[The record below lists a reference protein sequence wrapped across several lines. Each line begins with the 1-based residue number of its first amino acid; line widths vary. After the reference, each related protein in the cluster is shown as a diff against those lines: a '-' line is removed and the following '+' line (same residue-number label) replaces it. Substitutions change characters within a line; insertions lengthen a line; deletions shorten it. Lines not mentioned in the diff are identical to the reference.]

1 MLVGGIS
8 NSGLKSK
15 WIIFK
20 EELRAFKINNIFVNP
35 VSFFF
40 YKLKKVKQFF

>member
-20 EELRAFKINNIFVNP
+20 EELRAFKINSIKVNP
-35 VSFFF
+35 ILFLVF
-40 YKLKKVKQFF
+40 KLKKITQFF